1 MLRSNLLANSV
12 RLALVGGTTLAAL
25 GAFSATAADEDVVKA
40 EKAIEKINVTGSR
53 IRSTDLQDFS
63 PVQVI
68 GASEI
73 DTSSVANIQE
83 LLLKN
88 PAFGAPALS
97 RTNSNFLTSG
107 SGVATV
113 DLRNLGTERTLVL
126 VNGRRFVSGVPGDT
140 AVDLNTIPTQF
151 IERVE
156 IMTGGASA
164 VYGSDAVAG
173 VVNIIYKKEFEG
185 IEFDVQTGE
194 SAEGDNDD
202 DQIQFTMGTS
212 SANGKGN
219 IMVHGAYTNQGAVY
233 SRDRDRSAIDQI
245 SLGAAV
251 TGLPEDMFT
260 PYQPFYSSFA
270 PQGRFVVGKGA
281 NATPYTYDK
290 NGNFIEGFSTNGS
303 ATREADGYNR
313 NAIRTIAVPT
323 ERYLLAA
330 TGKYEFADGWN
341 ATLEGTYAST
351 QTQSQLEP
359 FALSS
364 VDIYSGSGGQLPV
377 EFERFIESATNPGE
391 YERTLVR
398 NELIPDELY
407 NLATDTNG
415 DGIRDISFTR
425 RMSDIANRGSRAD
438 RDTFR
443 IMTGIDGELAD
454 GWFLD
459 TYFSYGQSK
468 EGQTG
473 TGQVNVLNFKSALEA
488 TTDEFGNL
496 ICRDANARAQG
507 CVPINIFGAGT
518 VSPEA
523 AKYVNAPSS
532 LNTLATQTI
541 AGMSISGDL
550 FELPAGFVGIAA
562 GAEYRE
568 EYARSE
574 FDALQQAGLNAGNA
588 IPSTEGEFDVMEYFT
603 EVNVPL
609 LADAFMAKQLNLRG
623 AVRFSDYSTV
633 GNTESWNVALD
644 WAPID
649 ELRFRAIRAISTRA
663 PNINELYSPPS
674 QTFPSGL
681 TDPCLG
687 VTATTSGA
695 QAEACRA
702 DAGVMANIAANGAF
716 TLNQSDIQGV
726 SGYNRGNPDLDA
738 EKGKSWTFGVT
749 FSPDGIAVLENFDF
763 NIDYF
768 DIEIDDAIVSTG
780 RQYILDQCYGGD
792 ASLCSFVTRRQAAEG
807 PNSAGS
813 LEYIDS
819 AVTNSGGY
827 VTSGIDYVITYAK
840 DLEDYGL
847 MGQANARLAYTHVIK
862 GYEIP
867 LPGAERDN
875 FNGEINAPQDKFY
888 LSLGYAVGDFNIAWN
903 TTYIG
908 ESFLDDGFLSGY
920 DLAPESVGVG
930 SVTYHDLNVAYHPFD
945 MAEFYVGVNN
955 IFDRDPPPI
964 ISGLPGSSTGV
975 ETAASTYDP
984 IGRRYYA
991 GVRLKF

>member
-1 MLRSNLLANSV
+1 MYKNNLLASSV
-12 RLALVGGTTLAAL
+12 RYALLSGAALAAL
-25 GAFSATAADEDVVKA
+25 GSFSATAAEE
-40 EKAIEKINVTGSR
+40 EKAAEAAKTEKSIEKIEVTGSR
-53 IRSTDLQDFS
+53 LRSTDLQGFS

-68 GASEI
+68 GAGEI
-73 DTSSVANIQE
+73 DSSSVANIQE

-97 RTNSNFLTSG
+97 RTNSNFFTSG

-126 VNGRRFVSGVPGDT
+126 VNGRRFVSGVPGDN

-194 SAEGDNDD
+194 SAEGDSDD
-202 DQIQFTMGTS
+202 DQIQFTMGTT

-233 SRDRDRSAIDQI
+233 SRDRDRSAVDQI

-260 PYQPFYSSFA
+260 PMKPFYSSFA
-270 PQGRFVVGKGA
+270 PQGRFVAGGK
-281 NATPYTYDK
+281 PYTYDK
-290 NGNFIEGFSTNGS
+290 NGNFISGFSTNGTD
-303 ATREADGYNR
+303 TREADGYNR

-364 VDIYSGSGGQLPV
+364 VDVFKGSGGQLPV
-377 EFERFIESATNPGE
+377 EFEQFIESATNPGE

-398 NELIPDELY
+398 NSVIPDELY

-415 DGIRDISFTR
+415 DGLRDISFTR

-443 IMTGIDGELAD
+443 IMTSIDGEVAD
-454 GWFLD
+454 GWYFD
-459 TYFSYGQSK
+459 AYFSYGQSK
-468 EGQTG
+468 EGQNG
-473 TGQVNVLNFKSALEA
+473 TGQVNVLNFKSALET
-488 TTDEFGNL
+488 TTDEYGNL
-496 ICRDANARAQG
+496 ICRDATARAQG
-507 CVPINIFGAGT
+507 CVPIDIFGANT
-518 VSPEA
+518 VSAEA
-523 AKYVNAPSS
+523 ANYVNAPSS
-532 LNTLATQTI
+532 LNTLATQTVT
-541 AGMSISGDL
+541 GMSISGDL

-609 LADAFMAKQLNLRG
+609 IADAFMAKQLNLRG

-649 ELRFRAIRAISTRA
+649 ELRFRAIRAQSTRA

-674 QTFPSGL
+674 QTFPPGL
-681 TDPCLG
+681 NDPCQG
-687 VTATTSGA
+687 VTATTTGA
-695 QAEACRA
+695 QAESCRA
-702 DAGVMANIAANGAF
+702 DAGVMANIAQNGAF

-726 SGYNRGNPDLDA
+726 SGYNRGNPDLEA
-738 EKGKSWTFGVT
+738 EKGKSWTFGAT
-749 FSPDGIAVLENFDF
+749 FSPDGIAVLEDFDF

-768 DIEIDDAIVSTG
+768 DIEIEDAIVGTG

-792 ASLCSFVTRRQAAEG
+792 TSLCGFVTRRQAAEG

-827 VTSGIDYVITYAK
+827 VTSGIDYVISYAK
-840 DLEDYGL
+840 DFEDYGL
-847 MGQANARLAYTHVIK
+847 VGQANARLSYTHVIN

-867 LPGAERDN
+867 LPGAEPDN

-888 LSLGYAVGDFNIAWN
+888 LSLGYAIGDFNVAWN

-908 ESFLDDGFLSGY
+908 ESFLDDAFLSGY

-930 SVTYHDLNVAYHPFD
+930 SVTYHDLNVAYQPFD

-955 IFDRDPPPI
+955 VFDQDPPPI
-964 ISGLPGSSTGV
+964 ISGLPDSSTGV

>member
-1 MLRSNLLANSV
+1 MLRNNLLANSV
-12 RLALVGGTTLAAL
+12 RLALVSGTALAVL
-25 GAFSATAADEDVVKA
+25 SSFTVMA
-40 EKAIEKINVTGSR
+40 EEEAKDTKVEKSIEKIEVTGSR
-53 IRSTDLQDFS
+53 LRSTDLQGFS

-126 VNGRRFVSGVPGDT
+126 VNGRRYVSGVPGDT

-164 VYGSDAVAG
+164 IYGSDAVAG

-185 IEFDVQTGE
+185 IEFDVQSGQ

-202 DQIQFTMGTS
+202 DQIQFTMGTT

-219 IMVHGAYTNQGAVY
+219 FMVHGSYTNQGAVY
-233 SRDRDRSAIDQI
+233 SRDRERSAVDQI

-260 PYQPFYSSFA
+260 PYSPYYSSYA
-270 PQGRFVVGKGA
+270 PQGRFVAGGKA
-281 NATPYTYDK
+281 YTYDK
-290 NGNFIEGFSTNGS
+290 NGNFISGFSTNGTD
-303 ATREADGYNR
+303 TREADGYNR

-323 ERYLLAA
+323 ERYLFAA
-330 TGKYEFADGWN
+330 TGKYEFTEGWN

-364 VDIYSGSGGQLPV
+364 VDIYPGSGGQLPV
-377 EFERFIESATNPGE
+377 EFEKFIESATNPGE

-443 IMTGIDGELAD
+443 IMAGIDGEIAD
-454 GWFLD
+454 GWFLES
-459 TYFSYGQSK
+459 YFSYGQSK
-468 EGQTG
+468 EGQNG

-488 TTDEFGNL
+488 VKDEFGNL
-496 ICRDANARAQG
+496 ICRDASAREQG
-507 CVPINIFGAGT
+507 CTPINVFGAGT

-523 AKYVNAPSS
+523 ANYVNAPSS
-532 LNTLATQTI
+532 LNTLATQQV
-541 AGMSISGDL
+541 AGLSVSGDL
-550 FELPAGFVGIAA
+550 FELPAGFVGLAA

-603 EVNVPL
+603 EVNVPI

-649 ELRFRAIRAISTRA
+649 EVRFRAIRALSTRA
-663 PNINELYSPPS
+663 PNIGELFSPPS

-687 VTATTSGA
+687 ITATTAGA
-695 QAEACRA
+695 QAEACRL

-726 SGYNRGNPDLDA
+726 SGYNRGNQDLDA

-749 FSPDGIAVLENFDF
+749 VSPDGIPVVEDFDF

-768 DIEIDDAIVSTG
+768 DIEIEDAIVSTG

-792 ASLCSFVTRRQAAEG
+792 ASLCSFVTRRQAAVG

-819 AVTNSGGY
+819 AVTNSGGF
-827 VTSGIDYVITYAK
+827 VTSGIDYVITYSK
-840 DLEDYGL
+840 DFEDYGL
-847 MGQANARLAYTHVIK
+847 AGQLNGRLAYTHVIS

-888 LSLGYAVGDFNIAWN
+888 LSLGYAIGDFNIAWN

-930 SVTYHDLNVAYHPFD
+930 SVTYHDLNVAYKPFD
-945 MAEFYVGVNN
+945 MAEFYIGINN
-955 IFDRDPPPI
+955 LFDQDPPPI

-991 GVRLKF
+991 GVRLKL